1 MATIELKDITKEY
14 RSDEIITPALKNI
27 SLKIG
32 TGEFVAIMGASG
44 SGKTTLLNIIGCMDV
59 PTSGTYLL
67 DNEDLGGA
75 KEKTLIFHSRQ
86 KNIICLSKLC
96 PYRGYTVLEN
106 VEVPLIKQP
115 LSKAERKKRVLSAL
129 ELVGISNLAKK
140 KPSNISGGQKQRV
153 AIARAIVCGA
163 ETILADEPTG
173 ALDSKTG
180 NEIMRVFSEL
190 NNMGKTV
197 IPYHTR

>member
-96 PYRGYTVLEN
+96 PYRGLYRIGKCRS
-106 VEVPLIKQP
+106 PIDKAAAIK
-115 LSKAERKKRVLSAL
+115 S
-129 ELVGISNLAKK
+129 
-140 KPSNISGGQKQRV
+140 
-153 AIARAIVCGA
+153 
-163 ETILADEPTG
+163 
-173 ALDSKTG
+173 
-180 NEIMRVFSEL
+180 
-190 NNMGKTV
+190 
-197 IPYHTR
+197 

>member
-44 SGKTTLLNIIGCMDV
+44 SGKTTLLNIIGCMDI

-75 KEKTLIFHSRQ
+75 KEKHLSSIRGKKISFVFQHFALIDD
-86 KNIICLSKLC
+86 
-96 PYRGYTVLEN
+96 YTVFEN
-106 VEVPLIKQP
+106 VEIELKYEGYIARQ
-115 LSKAERKKRVLSAL
+115 KADIEEMRRVERKKLPVDVDYQQIKGLRLEAAEKLSKVRPENIGQA
-129 ELVGISNLAKK
+129 GR
-140 KPSNISGGQKQRV
+140 ISGV
-153 AIARAIVCGA
+153 SPADISVLLIW
-163 ETILADEPTG
+163 LAANGMKEKKEG
-173 ALDSKTG
+173 G
-180 NEIMRVFSEL
+180 V
-190 NNMGKTV
+190 
-197 IPYHTR
+197 